1 MPLPHFTQLQMTGSP
16 GGPGTSPQEPVYMNL
31 FEITFILPT
40 ILQAQGRDPILLL
53 QQALKVDLG
62 LTNKPIAISN
72 QRFKYTTRAFLN
84 AGPSE
89 THIDSINIDFNVN
102 VNDQGSMEVWNTL
115 KAWYDLAWN
124 SQNGYLHYKADTIG
138 TMIVNQHDKKGLV
151 LRRVTFQ
158 NVQLKSVTSPSL
170 DYNGQGIWQNCTA
183 DFCADYWIDEY
194 IDNNFTIQPPFVAGY
209 I

>member
-16 GGPGTSPQEPVYMNL
+16 GGPGTDPQEPVFMNL

-40 ILQAQGRDPILLL
+40 ILQAQGRDPVLLL
-53 QQALKVDLG
+53 QQATDIDLN
-62 LTNKPIAISN
+62 LTNKSIGVKD
-72 QRFKYTTRAFLN
+72 QRFKYTTRAFLE
-84 AGPSE
+84 AGPAE
-89 THIDSINIDFNVN
+89 THIDNIGIKFNVN
-102 VNDQGSMEVWNTL
+102 VTSGGSMETWNTL
-115 KAWYDLAWN
+115 RAWYDLAWN

-158 NVQLKSVTSPSL
+158 NVQLKDVTSPSM
-170 DYNGQGIWQNCTA
+170 DWSSKEIFQAQANFVC
-183 DFCADYWIDEY
+183 DYWIDEF
-194 IDNNFTIQPPFVAGY
+194 IDNNFTISPPFVAGY